1 MAGCRRE
8 LIGIIDPGR
17 SRGGAVRRRNC
28 FADRPDDRAT
38 TVNIGQAAAGLALA
52 LIGLALVLA
61 TPKLERIARR
71 FASSGIRPPTT
82 TFYTP
87 WRWWARIVGVLWI
100 AIGLFLTLQATVHW
114 LTEVR

>member
-38 TVNIGQAAAGLALA
+38 TVNICQAAVGLALA

-61 TPKLERIARR
+61 KPKLERIARR
-71 FASSGIRPPTT
+71 SASSGLRAATKP
-82 TFYTP
+82 FYCP
-87 WRWWARIVGVLWI
+87 SVSGA
-100 AIGLFLTLQATVHW
+100 AIDGLHSSS
-114 LTEVR
+114 